1 MDELARLRF
10 ARKAQ
15 DVFGDEEAAYLM
27 DHLPYGGVAD
37 IATNTGI
44 GHLRS
49 DMVSEFAAVRSDMV
63 SEFAAVRSDMDS
75 EFAAVRTEMASEFA
89 AVRTEM
95 KLEFAAVRTEMAS
108 EFAVVRSEMRELRSD
123 LRAEFHSELRRF
135 TVMNVSLM
143 TGLISAMG
151 TVLGIL
157 IVAVN

>member
-49 DMVSEFAAVRSDMV
+49 DMVSEFAAVRS
-63 SEFAAVRSDMDS
+63 
-75 EFAAVRTEMASEFA
+75 
-89 AVRTEM
+89 
-95 KLEFAAVRTEMAS
+95 
-108 EFAVVRSEMRELRSD
+108 EMRELRSD

>member
-15 DVFGDEEAAYLM
+15 DVFGEEEAAYLM

-49 DMVSEFAAVRSDMV
+49 DMVSEFAAVRSDME
-63 SEFAAVRSDMDS
+63 S
-75 EFAAVRTEMASEFA
+75 
-89 AVRTEM
+89 
-95 KLEFAAVRTEMAS
+95 EFAAVRTEMAS

>member
-15 DVFGDEEAAYLM
+15 DVFGEEEAAYLM
-27 DHLPYGGVAD
+27 DHLPYGGIAD

-44 GHLRS
+44 GQLRS
-49 DMVSEFAAVRSDMV
+49 Y
-63 SEFAAVRSDMDS
+63 MDS
-75 EFAAVRTEMASEFA
+75 EFAAVRSEMASEFA
-89 AVRTEM
+89 AVRS
-95 KLEFAAVRTEMAS
+95 EMAS
-108 EFAVVRSEMRELRSD
+108 EFAAVRSEMASEFTVVRAEMRELRAD

-135 TVMNVSLM
+135 TVLNVSLM

-157 IVAVN
+157 IVVVN